1 MKVADIHC
9 DTILAILRG
18 KEQGKEI
25 SLRKNNLNVDLE
37 RMKKGDYLIQNFA
50 LFLDLE
56 NPMLAGSPFRYA
68 MKMAD
73 VFYQEMEKNKD
84 WIRPV
89 TKYDEIEEN
98 RKNGKMSALLTL
110 EEGEICEGDPALLR
124 DFYRMGA
131 RMMTLTWNYPNQL
144 GYPAKAT
151 GGEFAGKAFSE
162 AGYGLTARGI
172 EFLEEMENLGMIID
186 VAHLN
191 DAGIRD
197 VLKFTKKPFVAS
209 HSNARHLCSHPRNLN
224 DELLKAIGERG
235 GVIGLNYYAYF
246 LRDWKDGE
254 TVVSRAEDIVAHAKY
269 IRDMAGIEALG
280 LGSDFDGMNGELEI
294 ASPADMTKLEE
305 VFKKN
310 GFTESEIEKIFCKN
324 VMRIYREL
332 LV

>member
-1 MKVADIHC
+1 MKVADMHC

-25 SLRKNNLNVDLE
+25 SLCKNNLNVDLE

-50 LFLDLE
+50 IFLDLE
-56 NPMLAGSPFRYA
+56 DPMLAGSPFRYA

-73 VFYQEMEKNKD
+73 VFYREMEKNKD

-89 TKYDEIEEN
+89 TKYEEIEEN
-98 RKNGKMSALLTL
+98 RKNGRMSALLTL

-151 GGEFAGKAFSE
+151 GGEFAGKVFSE

-209 HSNARHLCSHPRNLN
+209 HITDIFCMCHN
-224 DELLKAIGERG
+224 I
-235 GVIGLNYYAYF
+235 
-246 LRDWKDGE
+246 LRSAHNRLSIFPVAQEICIIIQPDHTASFPDCFQKFIIQ
-254 TVVSRAEDIVAHAKY
+254 VSRMTAQMSRVG
-269 IRDMAGIEALG
+269 MARYKRL
-280 LGSDFDGMNGELEI
+280 
-294 ASPADMTKLEE
+294 
-305 VFKKN
+305 
-310 GFTESEIEKIFCKN
+310 
-324 VMRIYREL
+324 
-332 LV
+332 

>member
-1 MKVADIHC
+1 MKVADMHC

-25 SLRKNNLNVDLE
+25 SLRKNNLSVDLE

-50 LFLDLE
+50 IFLDLE
-56 NPMLAGSPFRYA
+56 DPMLAGSPFRYA

-89 TKYDEIEEN
+89 MKYEEIEEN
-98 RKNGKMSALLTL
+98 RKNGRMSALLTL

-151 GGEFAGKAFSE
+151 GGEFAGKVFTE
-162 AGYGLTARGI
+162 AEYGLTERGI
-172 EFLEEMENLGMIID
+172 EFLEEMERLGMIID

-197 VLKFTKKPFVAS
+197 VLKYTKKPFVAS
-209 HSNARHLCSHPRNLN
+209 HSNARHLCSHPRTLN

-246 LRDWKDGE
+246 LRDWKEGE
-254 TVVSRAEDIVAHAKY
+254 KVVSRAEDIVAHAKY
-269 IRDMAGIEALG
+269 IRDVAGIEALG
-280 LGSDFDGMNGELEI
+280 LGSDFDGMDGELEI
-294 ASPADMTKLEE
+294 GSPADLPKLED

-324 VMRIYREL
+324 VLRVYKEL